1 MNFDEYDTTFNGER
15 TTVLVKLVADA
26 IEKDI
31 KSQQRRISRSKY
43 NQWIHA
49 AHRLSNS
56 NALRYGHAIGNKII
70 NGTPLAKGNSYIKGS
85 DLAKI
90 VYYCFFNEGLLE
102 WYHLGELISTS
113 AKCLAPLSDV
123 KPLDSSNIVDKV
135 GVVVNGHGF
144 GSSGFAAE
152 LRRLA
157 DQIEP
162 LEAIKNELSVKAR
175 RQSLTIVNQSNV
187 IMEQREKLE
196 KNEKLVAR
204 FKESAERLRAGVAKE
219 KDAKKKEQMMNEL
232 QMIERIAENIK

>member
-102 WYHLGELISTS
+102 WYHLSELISTS

-135 GVVVNGHGF
+135 GVVVNGDGF

-204 FKESAERLRAGVAKE
+204 FKESAERLRAE
-219 KDAKKKEQMMNEL
+219 LLKKKTPKRKN
-232 QMIERIAENIK
+232 R